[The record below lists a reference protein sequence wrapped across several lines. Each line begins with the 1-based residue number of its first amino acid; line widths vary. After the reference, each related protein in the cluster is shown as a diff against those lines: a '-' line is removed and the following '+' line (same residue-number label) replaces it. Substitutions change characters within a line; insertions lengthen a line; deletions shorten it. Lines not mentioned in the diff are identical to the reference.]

1 MDKQR
6 IVEMK
11 KTVSEVDEH
20 KRQLRQIIQQN
31 QIDSLK
37 DTNGSQLEQLSHNKV
52 YSQKKSF
59 SNVKSTELG
68 KTQSLTNRV
77 G

>member
-52 YSQKKSF
+52 YSPKKSF
-59 SNVKSTELG
+59 QPKSFELG
-68 KTQSLTNRV
+68 KTQSFTNRV